1 MNENVVESIY
11 NKMVESITNGQ
22 WAAGSKI
29 PTENELAKTYQV
41 SRSSVRQAISRLK
54 ALGLL
59 ESRQGSGTVIKKSG
73 ISATLSDIIPTI
85 MFEIEDNL
93 QIFEFHKGIQIE
105 CAKLACLRYTDEQ
118 MEQLMFH
125 SRKMNEYYSD
135 DNRNRAIF
143 HDLEC
148 HKTICEMSGNL
159 MFVRATEII
168 YQRLEQCFF
177 QICATFDYK
186 ESIVFHE
193 RLIAALKDRNPIFS
207 SSVME
212 AALRVY
218 NGKPI
223 VNSVN
228 GEEASLQ
235 NILPLVKKYG
245 AAVVGLTLDENG
257 IPKKA
262 ADRFAIAKRI
272 LDRATALGIPK
283 RDVYIDCLTLTASAE
298 QDGAKET
305 LEALHRVKTELK
317 SEAKRS

>member
-177 QICATFDYK
+177 QICAF
-186 ESIVFHE
+186 
-193 RLIAALKDRNPIFS
+193 
-207 SSVME
+207 
-212 AALRVY
+212 
-218 NGKPI
+218 
-223 VNSVN
+223 
-228 GEEASLQ
+228 
-235 NILPLVKKYG
+235 
-245 AAVVGLTLDENG
+245 
-257 IPKKA
+257 
-262 ADRFAIAKRI
+262 
-272 LDRATALGIPK
+272 
-283 RDVYIDCLTLTASAE
+283 
-298 QDGAKET
+298 
-305 LEALHRVKTELK
+305 
-317 SEAKRS
+317 

>member
-1 MNENVVESIY
+1 M
-11 NKMVESITNGQ
+11 
-22 WAAGSKI
+22 
-29 PTENELAKTYQV
+29 
-41 SRSSVRQAISRLK
+41 RQAISRLK

-212 AALRVY
+212 AHQWDTYQKFLDIS
-218 NGKPI
+218 K
-223 VNSVN
+223 NS
-228 GEEASLQ
+228 
-235 NILPLVKKYG
+235 
-245 AAVVGLTLDENG
+245 
-257 IPKKA
+257 
-262 ADRFAIAKRI
+262 
-272 LDRATALGIPK
+272 
-283 RDVYIDCLTLTASAE
+283 
-298 QDGAKET
+298 
-305 LEALHRVKTELK
+305 HR
-317 SEAKRS
+317 SP

>member
-177 QICATFDYK
+177 QICATFDIK
-186 ESIVFHE
+186 RVLSFM
-193 RLIAALKDRNPIFS
+193 
-207 SSVME
+207 SV
-212 AALRVY
+212 
-218 NGKPI
+218 
-223 VNSVN
+223 
-228 GEEASLQ
+228 
-235 NILPLVKKYG
+235 
-245 AAVVGLTLDENG
+245 
-257 IPKKA
+257 
-262 ADRFAIAKRI
+262 
-272 LDRATALGIPK
+272 
-283 RDVYIDCLTLTASAE
+283 
-298 QDGAKET
+298 
-305 LEALHRVKTELK
+305 
-317 SEAKRS
+317 

>member
-168 YQRLEQCFF
+168 YQRVEQCFF

-212 AALRVY
+212 AHQWDTYQKFLDIS
-218 NGKPI
+218 K
-223 VNSVN
+223 NS
-228 GEEASLQ
+228 
-235 NILPLVKKYG
+235 
-245 AAVVGLTLDENG
+245 
-257 IPKKA
+257 
-262 ADRFAIAKRI
+262 
-272 LDRATALGIPK
+272 
-283 RDVYIDCLTLTASAE
+283 
-298 QDGAKET
+298 
-305 LEALHRVKTELK
+305 HR
-317 SEAKRS
+317 SP

>member
-159 MFVRATEII
+159 MFVHNGSIFLSHTT
-168 YQRLEQCFF
+168 CVW
-177 QICATFDYK
+177 K
-186 ESIVFHE
+186 E
-193 RLIAALKDRNPIFS
+193 
-207 SSVME
+207 
-212 AALRVY
+212 
-218 NGKPI
+218 
-223 VNSVN
+223 
-228 GEEASLQ
+228 
-235 NILPLVKKYG
+235 
-245 AAVVGLTLDENG
+245 
-257 IPKKA
+257 
-262 ADRFAIAKRI
+262 
-272 LDRATALGIPK
+272 
-283 RDVYIDCLTLTASAE
+283 
-298 QDGAKET
+298 
-305 LEALHRVKTELK
+305 
-317 SEAKRS
+317 